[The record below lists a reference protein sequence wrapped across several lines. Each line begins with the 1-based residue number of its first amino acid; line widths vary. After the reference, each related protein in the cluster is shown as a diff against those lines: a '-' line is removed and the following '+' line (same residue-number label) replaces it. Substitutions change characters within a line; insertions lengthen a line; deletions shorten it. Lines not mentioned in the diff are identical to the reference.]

1 MSIHWQQAIAVGQYL
16 IYRSWLARKH
26 PTWTIYLALSV
37 KNARAFQQEP
47 LSLVAQDYGIL
58 LVTVDVEN
66 ERIVSWE

>member
-1 MSIHWQQAIAVGQYL
+1 MDTLSI
-16 IYRSWLARKH
+16 
-26 PTWTIYLALSV
+26 
-37 KNARAFQQEP
+37 KNARAFHQEP